1 MVHWS
6 WRDRRWLWGMV
17 VDQIV
22 RSGSR
27 APNLHG
33 QAASLT
39 SRTDVEQEFALF
51 CNSSLWKCAISHF
64 SASRYVPLS
73 KTRWREKRW
82 FAINTFKKYE
92 AISTTRWGVY
102 WSSRLL
108 SCNILS
114 RKGLLCTLCQV
125 PCAVMCAKYNGVL
138 RKGCLCAVCWVVS
151 SSRRSTIWGLHTPQ
165 GSPFTL
171 FIGYEQYCLA
181 NKLQLKLFQTG
192 PLKNKNF
199 PSVLLFVIFFLLPS
213 IPPTLN
219 SLYLFL

>member
-33 QAASLT
+33 QAASLA

-51 CNSSLWKCAISHF
+51 CDSSPWKCAISHF

-114 RKGLLCTLCQV
+114 RKGLLRTLCQV
-125 PCAVMCAKYNGVL
+125 QCAVMCAKYNGVL
-138 RKGCLCAVCWVVS
+138 RMGCLCAMCCVVS
-151 SSRRSTIWGLHTPQ
+151 SSKRSTIWGLHTPQ

-199 PSVLLFVIFFLLPS
+199 PSVLLFVIFSSSHQSPH
-213 IPPTLN
+213 TQ
-219 SLYLFL
+219 

>member
-22 RSGSR
+22 RSRSR

-33 QAASLT
+33 QAASLA

-51 CNSSLWKCAISHF
+51 CDSSPWKCAISHF

-114 RKGLLCTLCQV
+114 RKGLLGTLCQV
-125 PCAVMCAKYNGVL
+125 QCAVMCAKYNGVHQM
-138 RKGCLCAVCWVVS
+138 GCLCAVCWVVS

-199 PSVLLFVIFFLLPS
+199 PSYFLWFFSSSHQSPPHSIVDIFF
-213 IPPTLN
+213 
-219 SLYLFL
+219 FK

>member
-1 MVHWS
+1 MS
-6 WRDRRWLWGMV
+6 DL
-17 VDQIV
+17 
-22 RSGSR
+22 
-27 APNLHG
+27 G
-33 QAASLT
+33 QEHPTCMARPPVWHLALT
-39 SRTDVEQEFALF
+39 SSR
-51 CNSSLWKCAISHF
+51 NSHF
-64 SASRYVPLS
+64 FATPRHENAQFRIFLLQDTFRSQKRDG
-73 KTRWREKRW
+73 EKRG

-114 RKGLLCTLCQV
+114 RKGLLGTLCQV
-125 PCAVMCAKYNGVL
+125 QCAVMCVKYNGVL
-138 RKGCLCAVCWVVS
+138 RKGCLCAVCCIVS

>member
-1 MVHWS
+1 
-6 WRDRRWLWGMV
+6 MV

-33 QAASLT
+33 QAASLA

-51 CNSSLWKCAISHF
+51 LQLKMRNLAF

-73 KTRWREKRW
+73 RARW

-114 RKGLLCTLCQV
+114 RKGLLRTLCQV
-125 PCAVMCAKYNGVL
+125 QCAVMCVGVL
-138 RKGCLCAVCWVVS
+138 RKGCLCAVCCIVS

-181 NKLQLKLFQTG
+181 KKLQLKLFQTG
-192 PLKNKNF
+192 TLKNKNCP
-199 PSVLLFVIFFLLPS
+199 PSLFFVIFFFLPT
-213 IPPTLN
+213 IPPH
-219 SLYLFL
+219 SVVYIFIFK

>member
-1 MVHWS
+1 MARPPVWH
-6 WRDRRWLWGMV
+6 L
-17 VDQIV
+17 
-22 RSGSR
+22 
-27 APNLHG
+27 A
-33 QAASLT
+33 LT
-39 SRTDVEQEFALF
+39 SSR
-51 CNSSLWKCAISHF
+51 NSHF
-64 SASRYVPLS
+64 FATPRYENAQSPIFLLQYTFRS
-73 KTRWREKRW
+73 WKQDGEKRG

-114 RKGLLCTLCQV
+114 RKGLLGTLCQV
-125 PCAVMCAKYNGVL
+125 QCAVMCVGVL
-138 RKGCLCAVCWVVS
+138 RKWCLCAVCCIVS